1 MSGPVTSWRWAF
13 LLAAVYLAGFSAQL
27 AMTQPLWFQFI
38 QLHPPSRFARLYD
51 GAVILQGLASAAF
64 LLWRPGLPALWRG
77 SLAFG
82 PLRIIAFLAASLLLT
97 VAVMSYVPR
106 HEYKVYA
113 IQLVEAGAFLA
124 VNLANALALASA
136 CPAQGLDR
144 LAARVRRLISLPG
157 AEAEVAAFDRWLPV
171 AAAVWVLVV
180 SALLSL
186 LAFQRMPRIP
196 DEVAYLFQARY
207 LAHGVIAVATPPAE
221 AVKALQYDFMS
232 VLNGRWFS
240 IFPPGWPA
248 VLALGV
254 KAGVPWL
261 VNPLLGAAAVL
272 LAHRFMVRATSRGMA
287 NLATI
292 LLAAS
297 PWFLAMS
304 ASLMSHTLTLALA
317 LGAWLLIIRS
327 QGGAPLKM
335 LAAGALMGL
344 LFLAR
349 PLEGVSVG
357 VLTGLWT
364 IKVAGLRTVRGWA
377 SVIAYGLGCAAV
389 GALIFPYDAA
399 LVGDPLLPP
408 IDQYFNALWGPGS
421 NRLGFGPDIGS
432 PDSWGGLD
440 IWRGHSPL
448 EALIQGH
455 YNLVSANFELFGWG
469 IGSLAL
475 VLAHKLWGRWK
486 ALDFGMATVVVA
498 TIGIYSLY
506 WFNGGFYIGPR
517 YWFMILFPLVVVS
530 ASGAVSLT
538 ARLSR
543 IEGLGQA
550 GARVG
555 VVLAVLMVA
564 GVGPFLAWRGT
575 TKYFE
580 FRGFHADYRQL
591 ARDPRLAGAAVFIKG
606 NASDYASAFMLNDP
620 WLAPAKPVFLRD
632 LGPEAN
638 ARAAAA
644 LGGRPLRF
652 VQGRQSGV
660 AHARFAPAQSSPR

>member
-1 MSGPVTSWRWAF
+1 MSAPVTSWRWTV
-13 LLAAVYLAGFSAQL
+13 LLAAIYLAGFSAQL
-27 AMTQPLWFQFI
+27 AMTQPLWFQYV

-51 GAVILQGLASAAF
+51 DAFIIQGLASAAF

-77 SLAFG
+77 AMALG
-82 PLRIIAFLAASLLLT
+82 PIRVIAFLAASLLLT

-106 HEYKVYA
+106 HQYTVYA

-124 VNLANALALASA
+124 VNLANALALACA
-136 CPAQGLDR
+136 CPVEGLER
-144 LAARVRRLISLPG
+144 LSAWARRLISLPG
-157 AEAEVAAFDRWLPV
+157 NESEPAALDRWLPG
-171 AAAVWVLVV
+171 AAAVWVLLVTAV
-180 SALLSL
+180 FSI

-207 LAHGVIAVATPPAE
+207 LAHGVIAAAAPPAD
-221 AVKALQYDFMS
+221 AVKALQYDFMT
-232 VLNGRWFS
+232 VLGGRWFS

-287 NLATI
+287 NLVI
-292 LLAAS
+292 LLLAAS

-304 ASLMSHTLTLALA
+304 ASLMSHTLTLVLV
-317 LGAWLLIIRS
+317 LGAWLLILRS
-327 QGGAPLKM
+327 KAGAPISY

-344 LFLAR
+344 LFLTR

-364 IKVAGLRTVRGWA
+364 LKVAGLRTPKGWA
-377 SVIAYGLGCAAV
+377 SVFAYGLACAAI
-389 GALIFPYDAA
+389 GGLIFPYNAA
-399 LVGDPLLPP
+399 LVGNPLQTPV
-408 IDQYFNALWGPGS
+408 DQYFNALWGPGS
-421 NRLGFGPDIGS
+421 NRMGFGPDIGS

-469 IGSLAL
+469 VGSLAL

-486 ALDFGMATVVVA
+486 AMDLGMAAIVVA
-498 TIGIYSLY
+498 TVGLYGLY

-517 YWFMILFPLVVVS
+517 YWFMILFPLVVLS
-530 ASGAVSLT
+530 ARGAVTLT
-538 ARLSR
+538 ERLSR

-550 GARVG
+550 GARLG
-555 VVLAVLMVA
+555 VVLAVLMLA
-564 GVGPFLAWRGT
+564 GAGPFMAWRGAA
-575 TKYFE
+575 KYFE

-591 ARDPRLAGAAVFIKG
+591 AISPGLGGAAVFIKG

-620 WLAPAKPVFLRD
+620 ALPSAQPVFLRD
-632 LGPEAN
+632 LGPEAD

-644 LGGRPLRF
+644 LGGRPSRF
-652 VQGRQSGV
+652 VIGRQTGV
-660 AHARFAPAQSSPR
+660 AHAHFAPVQSSPR

>member
-1 MSGPVTSWRWAF
+1 MSGPVRSWWWAF
-13 LLAAVYLAGFSAQL
+13 LLAALYLAGFSAQL
-27 AMTQPLWFQFI
+27 VMTQPLWFQYI
-38 QLHPPSRFARLYD
+38 QLHPPSRFARLYE

-64 LLWRPGLPALWRG
+64 LLWKPGLPALWRG
-77 SLAFG
+77 GMAFG
-82 PLRIIAFLAASLLLT
+82 PLRLIAFLAASLLLT

-106 HEYKVYA
+106 HQYNVYV
-113 IQLVEAGAFLA
+113 IQLTEAGAFLA
-124 VNLANALALASA
+124 VNLVNALALASA
-136 CPAQGLDR
+136 CPADGLER

-157 AEAEVAAFDRWLPV
+157 AEAEAAAFDRWLP
-171 AAAVWVLVV
+171 AAAAIWVLVV

-186 LAFQRMPRIP
+186 LAFQRMARIP

-207 LAHGVIAVATPPAE
+207 FAQGAFAAAAPPVE
-221 AVKALQYDFMS
+221 AVKALQYDFMT
-232 VLNGRWFS
+232 VREGLWFS

-272 LAHRFMVRATSRGMA
+272 LAHRFMVRAASRGMA
-287 NLATI
+287 NLVTI

-304 ASLMSHTLTLALA
+304 ASLMSHTVTLALVLA
-317 LGAWLLIIRS
+317 AWLLIIRS
-327 QGGAPLKM
+327 QGGAPLRM

-344 LFLAR
+344 LFLTR

-364 IKVAGLRTVRGWA
+364 IKVAGLKTPKGWA
-377 SVIAYGLGCAAV
+377 SVIAYGIGCAAI
-389 GALIFPYDAA
+389 GGLIFPYNAA
-399 LVGDPLLPP
+399 LVGDPMQTP
-408 IDQYFNALWGPGS
+408 IDQYFNALWGPGA

-486 ALDFGMATVVVA
+486 TLDFGMAAVVVA

-538 ARLSR
+538 QRLSR

-555 VVLAVLMVA
+555 VVLTVLMLA
-564 GVGPFLAWRGT
+564 AVGPFLAWRGT

-580 FRGFHADYRQL
+580 FRGFHTDYRQL
-591 ARDPRLAGAAVFIKG
+591 ARTPGLGGAAVFIKG
-606 NASDYASAFMLNDP
+606 NATDYGSAFMLNDP
-620 WLAPAKPVFLRD
+620 SLSPGQPVFLRD
-632 LGPEAN
+632 RGPEAD
-638 ARAAAA
+638 AYAASA
-644 LGGRPLRF
+644 LGGRASRF
-652 VQGRQSGV
+652 VVGRQTGV
-660 AHARFAPAQSSPR
+660 AHAHFAPAQSSLR